1 MKTNKLYNRI
11 YKYQDL
17 HNKNDLEELIVQFK
31 PLLKKYAV
39 RVSFEDSM
47 QDLIVTLIETLNKIP
62 LSKIKEE
69 KYILSYITTSIKNAY
84 IKLSSRN
91 SKDSKVFYESDI
103 LENIVKE
110 YDDISRI
117 DMIDLLDVLSDREK
131 YILYCIFFK
140 SIPIEI
146 ISKKFHTSR
155 QYINQTKL
163 NALKKLK
170 KELT

>member
-1 MKTNKLYNRI
+1 MKTSKLYNRI
-11 YKYQDL
+11 YNYQKV
-17 HNKNDLEELIVQFK
+17 HNKNDLEELIIQFE

-69 KYILSYITTSIKNAY
+69 KYILSYITTSIKNKY
-84 IKLSSRN
+84 INLSLKN

-117 DMIDLLDVLSDREK
+117 DMIDLLDVLSTREK

-140 SIPIEI
+140 NISVGI
-146 ISKKFHTSR
+146 ISEKLHTSR